1 MQNNDI
7 LLSVVIPI
15 YNREKTLSFA
25 VDSVLKANSDRIELL
40 LIDDGST
47 DSSGAICDEYSVKD
61 KRVRV
66 FHKENGGVS
75 SARNFGTDHVQGKY
89 IFFCDSDDQ
98 VYSDVLEKSLTYLAD
113 SDRDLYVF
121 DYVYHNLNDDSEV
134 RQKFDIPTE
143 TDLNKQDIVDKII
156 APLVLKSGTG
166 LASSCHKFFLTER
179 IKQYNIRFE
188 EKVFKGEDWRFV
200 LDFADVAESMYYVPE
215 TLYRYNLD
223 GTQTEKKYKKL
234 AGYHL
239 LGSPKRKLSLL
250 AKYNLEYKGR
260 REARLFSELISA
272 VVFSVKNHVDNRE
285 IKAMIKD
292 EYVQKAATYLRRLTQ
307 DDYYKYEIS
316 RKNKFYSYLILLKSV
331 FLLDI
336 FIKKANV
343 IRVNKNVKNLFP
355 HK

>member
-25 VDSVLKANSDRIELL
+25 VDSVLKANSDLIELL

-47 DSSGAICDEYSVKD
+47 DSSGAICDGYSVKD

-75 SARNFGTDHVQGKY
+75 SARNFGIDNVHGKY

-98 VYSDVLEKSLTYLAD
+98 VYSDVLEKSLTYLAE

-121 DYVYHNLNDDSEV
+121 DYVYHNINDDSEV

-166 LASSCHKFFLTER
+166 LASSCHKFFLTEK

-200 LDFADVAESMYYVPE
+200 LDFADVAESAFYLPL

-239 LGSPKRKLSLL
+239 LGSPIKKLTLCE
-250 AKYNLEYKGR
+250 KYNLSDSRMFLVDNYK
-260 REARLFSELISA
+260 ALVDALLFSVQKHCKKQEIISM
-272 VVFSVKNHVDNRE
+272 KND
-285 IKAMIKD
+285 K
-292 EYVQKAATYLRRLTQ
+292 YVQHALTFFKKMKKQ
-307 DDYYKYEIS
+307 EYTSLEIS
-316 RKNKFYSYLILLKSV
+316 RKYKLYSYIIRANMFGLLGV
-331 FLLDI
+331 FY
-336 FIKKANV
+336 KGE
-343 IRVNKNVKNLFP
+343 
-355 HK
+355 